1 MRIFILALPIAT
13 LCALL
18 AACGDPAGVNTSANA
33 KPANAGSNTTASA
46 RSDPAAAQ
54 AEIKKLMDTTAAA
67 LAKNDADTMDKMY
80 ADSYTLVNIDGSV
93 QTKAQRLAS
102 LRSGEAKYS
111 SFSFSEPDI
120 KISPGGDQAVVIA
133 KIAMKGTFKGKPAE
147 GDFRVTQVYSKTK
160 DGWRQI
166 NAQAT
171 AITDG
176 TAKPDDK
183 KDDDDKKSAAP
194 ANK

>member
-1 MRIFILALPIAT
+1 
-13 LCALL
+13 
-18 AACGDPAGVNTSANA
+18 
-33 KPANAGSNTTASA
+33 
-46 RSDPAAAQ
+46 
-54 AEIKKLMDTTAAA
+54 
-67 LAKNDADTMDKMY
+67 
-80 ADSYTLVNIDGSV
+80 
-93 QTKAQRLAS
+93 
-102 LRSGEAKYS
+102 
-111 SFSFSEPDI
+111 
-120 KISPGGDQAVVIA
+120 
-133 KIAMKGTFKGKPAE
+133 MKGTFKGKPAE